1 MLESKQTSINVRQK
15 LSYPWLH
22 IFSQVFCSSSRLLK
36 IRGIFG
42 IYALLILSDISLLS
56 TKYMINFAEMSFYV
70 NNDNALFFFLFLFYL
85 EGEQVFVQLQ
95 VQGTLSLQ
103 LVFVI
108 CQSFFSLD
116 NISSNSINYKS
127 GDLHNL
133 PWMRMLKSQ
142 ILATCCQRTASSKV
156 GGKDGFAEN
165 FIIKGILKIC
175 ADNNGLLD

>member
-1 MLESKQTSINVRQK
+1 
-15 LSYPWLH
+15 
-22 IFSQVFCSSSRLLK
+22 
-36 IRGIFG
+36 
-42 IYALLILSDISLLS
+42 
-56 TKYMINFAEMSFYV
+56 MSFYV
-70 NNDNALFFFLFLFYL
+70 NNENVLCIFLFLFYL

-175 ADNNGLLD
+175 ADNNGLLDWEARHSNVLNLPKKCSVNKPFLAFFTSFKFPIAQILPKPTSNDPGILLSRLP